1 MTTRLFGIRHH
12 GAGSAR
18 HLLAALREYQ
28 PDCILLEGPPEAYA
42 LLPLAAEADMQ
53 PPVALLAYRPDAPQ
67 QAVYYPFAAFSP
79 EWQAMRY
86 AAQAGI
92 PLQFCDLPLAHSLYK
107 EETPDD
113 SDENAAEDA
122 APEDDEI
129 DSEDGGEAEDEDTA
143 EEPRHSDPFD
153 ELAAIA
159 GLPDGEAFW
168 EALVEQR
175 RDSTEI
181 FAAVAE
187 AVSALREAR
196 GEADPRDA
204 LREAWM
210 RKTLRQA
217 EKTYRRIAV
226 VCGAWH
232 VPALA
237 AKTAAKDDNALL
249 KGLPKVKV
257 DCTWIPWTHSRLSL
271 ESGYGAGLAAPG
283 WYAHLW
289 AHPDDDG
296 VRWIGRAAALLRAQ
310 GHDISAAHV
319 IETVRLANASAALRG
334 QSQPRLADH
343 LEALTAIVGMGDD
356 TVLRLIEH
364 EWLIDNAIGSVPAA
378 TPQLPLIADV
388 QAQRKKLRLAE
399 SDEAKTL
406 ELDLRKPLDL
416 QRSIHFHRMRL
427 LGITDAEMLP
437 ARGKGT
443 FKEAWSYRYQ
453 PESHITLTERA
464 PYGNTLAAAADG
476 YVSER
481 LQQARSLAELTA
493 LLAQVLPADLP
504 ALVATL
510 TRHIAD
516 LSATQDNLADSLAAL
531 PNLADTVRYGN
542 VRELDPT
549 PLLAVLDTLLAR
561 LAAGGV
567 QGCLN
572 IDYDSAQALFA
583 PIRQADYQLGLLDND
598 ALDAYWWRFL
608 ECVLAADRAHPLL
621 SGNAARLLFDKQHL
635 DAGRCA
641 ELLAQN
647 LSAAHPSEHAAYWLE
662 GYLYQSGTVLLLHDP
677 LWHILDDWLRALT
690 PEHFT
695 ELLPLL
701 RRTFGSFEPGER
713 RQLGDKAR
721 EHAGDRPATTSPA
734 RVADNTDHH
743 SDHALAALQ
752 TVATWLNLDVGAVS
766 AA

>member
-1 MTTRLFGIRHH
+1 MTTQLFGIRHH

-18 HLLAALREYQ
+18 HLMAALRDFQ
-28 PDCILLEGPPEAYA
+28 PDCILLEGPPEADA
-42 LLPLAAEADMQ
+42 LLALAADAAMR

-79 EWQAMRY
+79 EWQAIRY

-92 PLQFCDLPLAHSLYK
+92 PLQFCDLPLAHSLY
-107 EETPDD
+107 EEAASDD
-113 SDENAAEDA
+113 SDEDA
-122 APEDDEI
+122 ADDEG
-129 DSEDGGEAEDEDTA
+129 DSDAEDEDAA
-143 EEPRHSDPFD
+143 ELPRHGDPFD

-187 AVSALREAR
+187 AVTALREAR
-196 GEADPRDA
+196 GDTNPRDV

-217 EKTYRRIAV
+217 EKTYQRIAV

-237 AKTAAKDDNALL
+237 AQVAAKDDNALL
-249 KGLPKVKV
+249 KGLAKVKV
-257 DCTWIPWTHSRLSL
+257 DCTWIPWTNSRLSFA
-271 ESGYGAGLAAPG
+271 SGYGAGLAAPG

-296 VRWIGRAAALLRAQ
+296 VRWIGRAAALLRDK

-319 IETVRLANASAALRG
+319 IETVRLASASAALRG
-334 QSQPRLADH
+334 QSQSRLADH

-356 TVLRLIEH
+356 TVLRLIER
-364 EWLIDNAIGSVPAA
+364 EWLIGDAIGSVPAA

-388 QAQRKKLRLAE
+388 QAQRKKLRLVE

-427 LGITDAEMLP
+427 LGIDDAEMLP
-437 ARGKGT
+437 ARSKGT

-542 VRELDPT
+542 VRELDPA

-583 PIRQADYQLGLLDND
+583 PIRQADYQLGLLDNA
-598 ALDAYWWRFL
+598 ALDAYWRRFL
-608 ECVLAADRAHPLL
+608 ESVLAADRAHPLL

-647 LSAAHPSEHAAYWLE
+647 LSAANPSEHAAYWLE

-721 EHAGDRPATTSPA
+721 EHAGDHPATTSPA

-743 SDHALAALQ
+743 ADHALAALR
-752 TVATWLNLDVGAVS
+752 TVAAWLDVPHLHTP
-766 AA
+766 

>member
-1 MTTRLFGIRHH
+1 MTTQLFGIRHH

-18 HLLAALREYQ
+18 HLMAALRDFQ
-28 PDCILLEGPPEAYA
+28 PDCILLEGPPEADA
-42 LLPLAAEADMQ
+42 LLALAADAAMR

-79 EWQAMRY
+79 EWQAIRY

-92 PLQFCDLPLAHSLYK
+92 PLQFCDLPLAHSLY
-107 EETPDD
+107 EEAASDD
-113 SDENAAEDA
+113 SDEDA
-122 APEDDEI
+122 ADDEG
-129 DSEDGGEAEDEDTA
+129 DSDAEDEDAA
-143 EEPRHSDPFD
+143 ELPRHGDPFD

-187 AVSALREAR
+187 AVTALREAR
-196 GEADPRDA
+196 GDTNPRDA

-217 EKTYRRIAV
+217 EKTYQRIAV

-237 AKTAAKDDNALL
+237 AQVAAKDDNALL
-249 KGLPKVKV
+249 KGLAKVKV
-257 DCTWIPWTHSRLSL
+257 DCTWIPWTNSRLSFA
-271 ESGYGAGLAAPG
+271 SGYGAGLAAPG

-296 VRWIGRAAALLRAQ
+296 VRWIGRAAALLRDK

-319 IETVRLANASAALRG
+319 IETVRLASASAALRG

-356 TVLRLIEH
+356 TVLRLIER
-364 EWLIDNAIGSVPAA
+364 EWLIGDAIGSVPAA

-427 LGITDAEMLP
+427 LGIDDAEMLP

-464 PYGNTLAAAADG
+464 PYGNTLAAAAQG

-583 PIRQADYQLGLLDND
+583 PIRQADYQLGLLDNA
-598 ALDAYWWRFL
+598 ALDAYWRHFL
-608 ECVLAADRAHPLL
+608 ESVLAADRAHPLL
-621 SGNAARLLFDKQHL
+621 AGNAARLLFDKQHL

-647 LSAAHPSEHAAYWLE
+647 LSAANPSEHAAYWLE

-677 LWHILDDWLRALT
+677 LWQILDDWLRALT

-752 TVATWLNLDVGAVS
+752 TVAAWLGVPHLHTP
-766 AA
+766 

>member
-1 MTTRLFGIRHH
+1 MTTQLFGIRHH

-18 HLLAALREYQ
+18 HLMAALRDFQ
-28 PDCILLEGPPEAYA
+28 PDCILLEGPPEADA
-42 LLPLAAEADMQ
+42 LLALAADAAMR

-79 EWQAMRY
+79 EWQAIRY

-92 PLQFCDLPLAHSLYK
+92 PLQFCDLPLAHSLY
-107 EETPDD
+107 EEAASDD
-113 SDENAAEDA
+113 SDEDA
-122 APEDDEI
+122 ADDEG
-129 DSEDGGEAEDEDTA
+129 DSDAEDEDAA
-143 EEPRHSDPFD
+143 ELPRHGDPFD

-187 AVSALREAR
+187 AVTALREAR
-196 GEADPRDA
+196 GDTNPRDT

-217 EKTYRRIAV
+217 EKTYQRIAV

-237 AKTAAKDDNALL
+237 AQVAAKDDNALL
-249 KGLPKVKV
+249 KGLAKVKV
-257 DCTWIPWTHSRLSL
+257 DCTWIPWTNSRLSFA
-271 ESGYGAGLAAPG
+271 SGYGAGLAAPG

-416 QRSIHFHRMRL
+416 QRSIHFHRLQL
-427 LGITDAEMLP
+427 LGITDAETLP

-443 FKEAWSYRYQ
+443 FKEAWTYRYQ

-464 PYGNTLAAAADG
+464 PYGNTLAAAVQG
-476 YVSER
+476 YVAER

-493 LLAQVLPADLP
+493 LLAAVLPADLP

-510 TRHIAD
+510 THHIAD

-531 PNLADTVRYGN
+531 PNLTDTVRYGD
-542 VRELDPT
+542 VRALDPA

-572 IDYDSAQALFA
+572 IDHDSASALFT
-583 PIRQADYQLGLLDND
+583 PIRQADYQLSLLDNP
-598 ALDAYWWRFL
+598 ALNTYWQRFL
-608 ECVLAADRAHPLL
+608 QNILAATNAHPLL
-621 SGNAARLLFDKQHL
+621 AGNAARLLFDKQHL
-635 DAGRCA
+635 DADRCA

-647 LSAAHPSEHAAYWLE
+647 LSAANPSEHAAYWLE

-743 SDHALAALQ
+743 ADHALAALQ
-752 TVATWLNLDVGAVS
+752 TVAAWLDVPHLHTP
-766 AA
+766 

>member
-1 MTTRLFGIRHH
+1 MTTQLFGIRHH

-18 HLLAALREYQ
+18 HLMAALRDFQ
-28 PDCILLEGPPEAYA
+28 PDCILLEGPPEADA
-42 LLPLAAEADMQ
+42 LLALAADAAMR

-79 EWQAMRY
+79 EWQAIRY

-92 PLQFCDLPLAHSLYK
+92 PLQFCDLPLAHSLY
-107 EETPDD
+107 EEAASDD
-113 SDENAAEDA
+113 SDEDA
-122 APEDDEI
+122 ADDEG
-129 DSEDGGEAEDEDTA
+129 DSDAEDEDAA
-143 EEPRHSDPFD
+143 ELPRHGDPFD

-187 AVSALREAR
+187 AVTALREAR
-196 GEADPRDA
+196 GDTNPRDT

-217 EKTYRRIAV
+217 EKTYQRIAV

-237 AKTAAKDDNALL
+237 AQVAAKDDNALL
-249 KGLPKVKV
+249 KGLAKVKV
-257 DCTWIPWTHSRLSL
+257 DCTWIPWTNSRLSFA
-271 ESGYGAGLAAPG
+271 SGYGAGLAAPG

-296 VRWIGRAAALLRAQ
+296 VRWIGRAAALLRDK

-319 IETVRLANASAALRG
+319 IETVRLASASAALRG
-334 QSQPRLADH
+334 QSQSRLADH

-356 TVLRLIEH
+356 TVLRLIER
-364 EWLIDNAIGSVPAA
+364 EWLIGDAIGSVPAA

-388 QAQRKKLRLAE
+388 QAQRKKLRLVE

-427 LGITDAEMLP
+427 LGIDDAEMLP

-542 VRELDPT
+542 VRELDPA

-583 PIRQADYQLGLLDND
+583 PIRQADYQLGLLDNA
-598 ALDAYWWRFL
+598 ALDAYWRRFL
-608 ECVLAADRAHPLL
+608 ESVLAADRAHPLL

-752 TVATWLNLDVGAVS
+752 TVAAWLDVPHLHTP
-766 AA
+766 

>member
-1 MTTRLFGIRHH
+1 MTTQLFGIRHH

-18 HLLAALREYQ
+18 HLMAALRDFQ
-28 PDCILLEGPPEAYA
+28 PDCILLEGPPEADA
-42 LLPLAAEADMQ
+42 LLALAADAAMR

-79 EWQAMRY
+79 EWQAIRY

-92 PLQFCDLPLAHSLYK
+92 PLQFCDLPLAHSLY
-107 EETPDD
+107 EEAASDD
-113 SDENAAEDA
+113 SDEDA
-122 APEDDEI
+122 ADDEG
-129 DSEDGGEAEDEDTA
+129 DSEAEDEDAA
-143 EEPRHSDPFD
+143 ELPRHGDPFD

-168 EALVEQR
+168 ETLVEQR

-187 AVSALREAR
+187 AVTALREAR
-196 GEADPRDA
+196 GDADPRDV

-217 EKTYRRIAV
+217 EKTYQRIAV

-237 AKTAAKDDNALL
+237 AQVAAKDDNALL
-249 KGLPKVKV
+249 KGLAKVKV
-257 DCTWIPWTHSRLSL
+257 DCTWIPWTNSRLSFA
-271 ESGYGAGLAAPG
+271 SGYGAGLAAPG

-296 VRWIGRAAALLRAQ
+296 VRWIGRAAALLRDK

-319 IETVRLANASAALRG
+319 IETVRLASASAALRG

-356 TVLRLIEH
+356 TVLRLIER
-364 EWLIDNAIGSVPAA
+364 EWLIGDAIGSVPAA

-388 QAQRKKLRLAE
+388 QAQRKKLRLVE

-427 LGITDAEMLP
+427 LGIDDAEMLP

-542 VRELDPT
+542 VRELDPA

-583 PIRQADYQLGLLDND
+583 PIRQADYQLGLLDNA
-598 ALDAYWWRFL
+598 ALDAYWRHFL
-608 ECVLAADRAHPLL
+608 ESVLAAYRAHSLL
-621 SGNAARLLFDKQHL
+621 AGNAARLLFDKQHL

-752 TVATWLNLDVGAVS
+752 TVAAWLGVPHLHTP
-766 AA
+766 

>member
-1 MTTRLFGIRHH
+1 MTTQLFGIRHH

-18 HLLAALREYQ
+18 HLMAALRDFQ
-28 PDCILLEGPPEAYA
+28 PDCILLEGPPEADA
-42 LLPLAAEADMQ
+42 LLALAADAAMR

-67 QAVYYPFAAFSP
+67 QAVYYPFAVFSP
-79 EWQAMRY
+79 EWQAIRY

-92 PLQFCDLPLAHSLYK
+92 PLQFCDLPLAHSLYG
-107 EETPDD
+107 EAASDD
-113 SDENAAEDA
+113 SDEDA
-122 APEDDEI
+122 ADDEG
-129 DSEDGGEAEDEDTA
+129 DSDAEDEDAA
-143 EEPRHSDPFD
+143 ELPRHGDPFD

-187 AVSALREAR
+187 AVTALREAR
-196 GEADPRDA
+196 GDADSRDA

-217 EKTYRRIAV
+217 EKTYQRIAV

-237 AKTAAKDDNALL
+237 AQVAAKDDNALL
-249 KGLPKVKV
+249 KGLAKVKV
-257 DCTWIPWTHSRLSL
+257 DCTWIPWTNSRLSFA
-271 ESGYGAGLAAPG
+271 SGYGAGLAAPG

-296 VRWIGRAAALLRAQ
+296 VRWIGRAAALLRDK

-319 IETVRLANASAALRG
+319 IETVRLASASAALRG
-334 QSQPRLADH
+334 QSQSRLADH

-356 TVLRLIEH
+356 TVLRLIER
-364 EWLIDNAIGSVPAA
+364 EWLIGDAIGSVPAA

-388 QAQRKKLRLAE
+388 QAQRKKLRLVE

-427 LGITDAEMLP
+427 LGIDDAEMLP

-481 LQQARSLAELTA
+481 LQQACSLAELTA

-542 VRELDPT
+542 VRELDPA

-583 PIRQADYQLGLLDND
+583 PIRQADYQLGLLDNA
-598 ALDAYWWRFL
+598 ALDAYWRRFL
-608 ECVLAADRAHPLL
+608 ESVLAADRAHLLL

-647 LSAAHPSEHAAYWLE
+647 LSAANPSEHAAYWLE

-677 LWHILDDWLRALT
+677 LWQILDDWLRALT

-752 TVATWLNLDVGAVS
+752 TVAAWLGVPHLHTP
-766 AA
+766 

>member
-1 MTTRLFGIRHH
+1 MTTQLFGIRHH

-18 HLLAALREYQ
+18 HLMAALRDFQ
-28 PDCILLEGPPEAYA
+28 PDCILLEGPPEADA
-42 LLPLAAEADMQ
+42 LLALAADAAMR

-79 EWQAMRY
+79 EWQAIRY

-92 PLQFCDLPLAHSLYK
+92 PLQFCDLPLAHSLY
-107 EETPDD
+107 EEAASDD
-113 SDENAAEDA
+113 SDEDA
-122 APEDDEI
+122 ADDEG
-129 DSEDGGEAEDEDTA
+129 DSDAEDEDAA
-143 EEPRHSDPFD
+143 ELPRHGDPFD

-187 AVSALREAR
+187 AVTALREAR
-196 GEADPRDA
+196 GDTNPRDT

-217 EKTYRRIAV
+217 EKTYQRIAV

-237 AKTAAKDDNALL
+237 AQVAAKDDNALL
-249 KGLPKVKV
+249 KGLAKVKV
-257 DCTWIPWTHSRLSL
+257 DCTWIPWTNSRLSFA
-271 ESGYGAGLAAPG
+271 SGYGAGLAAPG

-296 VRWIGRAAALLRAQ
+296 VRWIGRAAALLRDK

-319 IETVRLANASAALRG
+319 IETVRLASASAALRG
-334 QSQPRLADH
+334 QSQSRLADH

-356 TVLRLIEH
+356 TVLRLIER
-364 EWLIDNAIGSVPAA
+364 EWLIGDAIGSVPAA

-388 QAQRKKLRLAE
+388 QAQRKKLRLVE
-399 SDEAKTL
+399 SDEAKPL

-427 LGITDAEMLP
+427 LGIDDAEMLP

-542 VRELDPT
+542 VRELDPA

-583 PIRQADYQLGLLDND
+583 PIRQADYQLGLLDNA
-598 ALDAYWWRFL
+598 ALDAYWRRFL
-608 ECVLAADRAHPLL
+608 ESVLAADRAHPLL

-743 SDHALAALQ
+743 ADHALAALQ
-752 TVATWLNLDVGAVS
+752 TVAAWLDVPHLHTP
-766 AA
+766 

>member
-18 HLLAALREYQ
+18 HLIAALREYQ
-28 PDCILLEGPPEAYA
+28 PDCILLEGPPEADA

-196 GEADPRDA
+196 GDTDPRDA

-232 VPALA
+232 VSALA
-237 AKTAAKDDNALL
+237 AKIAAKDDNALL
-249 KGLPKVKV
+249 KGLPKTKV

-271 ESGYGAGLAAPG
+271 KSGYGAGLAAPG

-416 QRSIHFHRMRL
+416 QRSIHFHRLQL
-427 LGITDAEMLP
+427 LGITDAETLP

-443 FKEAWSYRYQ
+443 FKEAWTYRYQ
-453 PESHITLTERA
+453 PESHI
-464 PYGNTLAAAADG
+464 
-476 YVSER
+476 
-481 LQQARSLAELTA
+481 
-493 LLAQVLPADLP
+493 
-504 ALVATL
+504 

-531 PNLADTVRYGN
+531 PNLTDTVRYGD
-542 VRELDPT
+542 VRALDPA

-572 IDYDSAQALFA
+572 IDHDSASALFT
-583 PIRQADYQLGLLDND
+583 PIRQADYQLSLLDNP
-598 ALDAYWWRFL
+598 ALNTYWQRFL
-608 ECVLAADRAHPLL
+608 QNILAATNAHPLL
-621 SGNAARLLFDKQHL
+621 AGNAARLLFDKQHL
-635 DAGRCA
+635 DADRCA

-647 LSAAHPSEHAAYWLE
+647 LSAANPSERAAYWLE

-677 LWHILDDWLRALT
+677 LWRILDDWLRALSA
-690 PEHFT
+690 EHFT

-701 RRTFGSFEPGER
+701 RRTFSSFEPGER

-721 EHAGDRPATTSPA
+721 EHAGDTPATTNP
-734 RVADNTDHH
+734 VAAAKPEHH
-743 SDHALAALQ
+743 AGHGLAALQ
-752 TVATWLNLDVGAVS
+752 TVAAWLNLDVGAVS
-766 AA
+766 EA

>member
-1 MTTRLFGIRHH
+1 MTTQLFGIRHH

-18 HLLAALREYQ
+18 HLMAALRDFQ
-28 PDCILLEGPPEAYA
+28 PDCILLEGPPEADA
-42 LLPLAAEADMQ
+42 LLALAADAAMR

-79 EWQAMRY
+79 EWQAILY

-92 PLQFCDLPLAHSLYK
+92 PLQFCDLPLAHSLYEK
-107 EETPDD
+107 AASDD
-113 SDENAAEDA
+113 SDEDA
-122 APEDDEI
+122 ADDEG
-129 DSEDGGEAEDEDTA
+129 DSDAEDEDAA
-143 EEPRHSDPFD
+143 ELPRHGDPFD

-187 AVSALREAR
+187 AVTALREAR
-196 GEADPRDA
+196 GDTNPRDV

-217 EKTYRRIAV
+217 EKTYQRIAV

-237 AKTAAKDDNALL
+237 AQVAAKDDNALL
-249 KGLPKVKV
+249 KGLAKVKV
-257 DCTWIPWTHSRLSL
+257 DCTWIPWTNSRLSFA
-271 ESGYGAGLAAPG
+271 SGYGAGLAAPG

-296 VRWIGRAAALLRAQ
+296 VRWIGRAAALLRDK

-319 IETVRLANASAALRG
+319 IETVRLASASAALRG

-356 TVLRLIEH
+356 TVLRLIER
-364 EWLIDNAIGSVPAA
+364 EWLIGDAIGSVPAA

-388 QAQRKKLRLAE
+388 QAQRKKLRLVE

-427 LGITDAEMLP
+427 LGIDDVEMLP

-481 LQQARSLAELTA
+481 LQQACSLAELTA

-542 VRELDPT
+542 VRELDPA

-583 PIRQADYQLGLLDND
+583 PIRQADYQLGLLDNA
-598 ALDAYWWRFL
+598 ALDAYWRRFL
-608 ECVLAADRAHPLL
+608 ESVLAADRAHPLL

-647 LSAAHPSEHAAYWLE
+647 LSAANPSEHAAYWLE
-662 GYLYQSGTVLLLHDP
+662 GYLYQSGTVLLLHEP

-752 TVATWLNLDVGAVS
+752 TVAAWLDVPHLHTP
-766 AA
+766 

>member
-1 MTTRLFGIRHH
+1 MTTQLFGIRHH

-18 HLLAALREYQ
+18 HLMAALRDFQ
-28 PDCILLEGPPEAYA
+28 PDCILLEGPPEADA
-42 LLPLAAEADMQ
+42 LLALAADAAMR

-79 EWQAMRY
+79 EWQAIRY
-86 AAQAGI
+86 AVGAGI
-92 PLQFCDLPLAHSLYK
+92 PLQFFDLPLAHSLY
-107 EETPDD
+107 EEAASDD
-113 SDENAAEDA
+113 SDEDA
-122 APEDDEI
+122 ADDEG
-129 DSEDGGEAEDEDTA
+129 DSDAEDEDAA
-143 EEPRHSDPFD
+143 ELPHHGDPFD

-187 AVSALREAR
+187 AVTALREAR
-196 GEADPRDA
+196 GDADPRDA

-217 EKTYRRIAV
+217 EKTYQRIAV

-237 AKTAAKDDNALL
+237 AQVAAKDDNALL
-249 KGLPKVKV
+249 KGLAKVKV
-257 DCTWIPWTHSRLSL
+257 DCTWIPWTNSRLSFA
-271 ESGYGAGLAAPG
+271 SGYGAGLAAPG

-296 VRWIGRAAALLRAQ
+296 VRWIGRAAALLRDK

-319 IETVRLANASAALRG
+319 IETVRLASASAALRG
-334 QSQPRLADH
+334 QSQSRLADH

-356 TVLRLIEH
+356 TVLRLIER
-364 EWLIDNAIGSVPAA
+364 EWLIGDAIGSVPAA

-388 QAQRKKLRLAE
+388 QAQRKKLRLVE

-427 LGITDAEMLP
+427 LGIDDAEMLP

-464 PYGNTLAAAADG
+464 PYGNTLAAAAQG

-583 PIRQADYQLGLLDND
+583 PIRQADYQLGLLDNA
-598 ALDAYWWRFL
+598 ALDAYWRHFL
-608 ECVLAADRAHPLL
+608 ESVLAADRAHPLL
-621 SGNAARLLFDKQHL
+621 AGNAARLLFDKQHL

-647 LSAAHPSEHAAYWLE
+647 LSAANPSEHAAYWLE

-677 LWHILDDWLRALT
+677 LWQILDDWLRALT

-752 TVATWLNLDVGAVS
+752 TVAAWLGVPHLHTP
-766 AA
+766 

>member
-18 HLLAALREYQ
+18 HLTAALREFQ
-28 PDCILLEGPPEAYA
+28 PDCILLEGPPEADA
-42 LLPLAAEADMQ
+42 LLALAADAAMR

-67 QAVYYPFAAFSP
+67 QAVYYPFATFSP
-79 EWQAMRY
+79 EWQAIRY
-86 AAQAGI
+86 AVGAGI
-92 PLQFCDLPLAHSLYK
+92 PLQFFDLPLAHSLY
-107 EETPDD
+107 EEASED

-196 GEADPRDA
+196 GDTDPRDA

-217 EKTYRRIAV
+217 EKTCQRIAV

-271 ESGYGAGLAAPG
+271 KSGYGAGLTAPG

-416 QRSIHFHRMRL
+416 QRSIHFHRLQL
-427 LGITDAEMLP
+427 LGITDAETLP

-443 FKEAWSYRYQ
+443 FKEAWTYRYQ

-464 PYGNTLAAAADG
+464 PYGNTLAAAVQG
-476 YVSER
+476 YVAER
-481 LQQARSLAELTA
+481 LQQARSLA
-493 LLAQVLPADLP
+493 
-504 ALVATL
+504 TL
-510 TRHIAD
+510 THHIAD
-516 LSATQDNLADSLAAL
+516 LSATQDSLAAL
-531 PNLADTVRYGN
+531 PNLTDTVRYGD
-542 VRELDPT
+542 VRALDPA

-572 IDYDSAQALFA
+572 IDHDSASALFT
-583 PIRQADYQLGLLDND
+583 PIRQADYQLSLLANP
-598 ALDAYWWRFL
+598 ALNTYWQRFL
-608 ECVLAADRAHPLL
+608 QNILAATNAHPLL
-621 SGNAARLLFDKQHL
+621 ASNAARLLFDKQHL
-635 DAGRCA
+635 DADRCA

-647 LSAAHPSEHAAYWLE
+647 LSAANPSERAAYWLE

-677 LWHILDDWLRALT
+677 LWRILDDWLRALT

-721 EHAGDRPATTSPA
+721 EHAGDHPATTNP
-734 RVADNTDHH
+734 VAAAKPEHH
-743 SDHALAALQ
+743 AGHGLAALQ
-752 TVATWLNLDVGAVS
+752 TVAAWLNLDVGAVS
-766 AA
+766 EA

>member
-1 MTTRLFGIRHH
+1 MTTQLFGIRHH

-18 HLLAALREYQ
+18 HLMAALRDFQ
-28 PDCILLEGPPEAYA
+28 PDCILLEGPPEADA
-42 LLPLAAEADMQ
+42 LLALAADAAMR

-79 EWQAMRY
+79 EWQAIRY

-92 PLQFCDLPLAHSLYK
+92 PLQFCDLPLAHSLY
-107 EETPDD
+107 EEAAPDD
-113 SDENAAEDA
+113 SDEDTA
-122 APEDDEI
+122 DDEG
-129 DSEDGGEAEDEDTA
+129 DSEAEDEDAA
-143 EEPRHSDPFD
+143 ELPRHGDPFD

-159 GLPDGEAFW
+159 GLPDGETFW

-187 AVSALREAR
+187 AVTALREAR
-196 GEADPRDA
+196 GDADPRDA

-217 EKTYRRIAV
+217 EKTYQRIAV

-237 AKTAAKDDNALL
+237 AQVAAKDDNALL
-249 KGLPKVKV
+249 KGLAKVKV
-257 DCTWIPWTHSRLSL
+257 DCTWIPWTNSRLSFA
-271 ESGYGAGLAAPG
+271 SGYGAGLAAPG

-296 VRWIGRAAALLRAQ
+296 VRWIGRAAALLRDK

-319 IETVRLANASAALRG
+319 IETVRLASASAALRG

-356 TVLRLIEH
+356 TVLRLIER
-364 EWLIDNAIGSVPAA
+364 EWLIGDAIGSVPAA

-388 QAQRKKLRLAE
+388 QAQRKKLRLVE

-427 LGITDAEMLP
+427 LGIDDAEMLP

-510 TRHIAD
+510 PRHIAD

-598 ALDAYWWRFL
+598 ALDAYWWHFL
-608 ECVLAADRAHPLL
+608 ESVLAADRAHPLL
-621 SGNAARLLFDKQHL
+621 AGNAARLLFDKQHL

-647 LSAAHPSEHAAYWLE
+647 LSAANPSEHAAYWLE

-752 TVATWLNLDVGAVS
+752 TVAAWLDVPHLHTP
-766 AA
+766 

>member
-1 MTTRLFGIRHH
+1 MTTQLFGIRHH

-18 HLLAALREYQ
+18 HLMAALRDFQ
-28 PDCILLEGPPEAYA
+28 PDCILLEGPPEADA
-42 LLPLAAEADMQ
+42 LLALAADVAMR

-79 EWQAMRY
+79 EWQAIRY

-92 PLQFCDLPLAHSLYK
+92 PLQFCDLPLAHSLY
-107 EETPDD
+107 EEAASDD
-113 SDENAAEDA
+113 SDEDA
-122 APEDDEI
+122 ADDEG
-129 DSEDGGEAEDEDTA
+129 DSDAEDEDAA
-143 EEPRHSDPFD
+143 ELPRHGDPFD

-187 AVSALREAR
+187 AVTALREAR
-196 GEADPRDA
+196 GDTNPRDT

-217 EKTYRRIAV
+217 EKTYQRIAV

-237 AKTAAKDDNALL
+237 AQVAAKDDNALL
-249 KGLPKVKV
+249 KGLAKVKV
-257 DCTWIPWTHSRLSL
+257 DCTWIPWTNSRLSFA
-271 ESGYGAGLAAPG
+271 SGYGAGLAAPG

-296 VRWIGRAAALLRAQ
+296 VRWIGRAAALLRDK

-319 IETVRLANASAALRG
+319 IETVRLASASAALRG

-356 TVLRLIEH
+356 TVLRLIER
-364 EWLIDNAIGSVPAA
+364 EWLIGDAIGSVPAA

-388 QAQRKKLRLAE
+388 QAQRKKLRLVE

-427 LGITDAEMLP
+427 LGIDDAEMLP

-464 PYGNTLAAAADG
+464 PYGNTLAAAVQG
-476 YVSER
+476 YVAER

-493 LLAQVLPADLP
+493 LLAAVLPADLP

-542 VRELDPT
+542 VRELDPA

-583 PIRQADYQLGLLDND
+583 PIRQADYQLGLLDNA
-598 ALDAYWWRFL
+598 ALDAYWRRFL
-608 ECVLAADRAHPLL
+608 ESVLAADRAHPLL

-647 LSAAHPSEHAAYWLE
+647 LSAANPSEHAAYWLE

-752 TVATWLNLDVGAVS
+752 TVAAWLGVPHLHTP
-766 AA
+766 